1 MCLSGVTFYGSMAV
15 VASFIHERWISMPL
29 LYLGAS
35 VGMYILS
42 LSRARSFTGS
52 LTRDIRIDT
61 SRSNIWRAHSLQR
74 HPIRCTTS
82 APELLIVAQHFSL
95 CPMMHS

>member
-35 VGMYILS
+35 VGMYIHSRLS
-42 LSRARSFTGS
+42 CS
-52 LTRDIRIDT
+52 LV
-61 SRSNIWRAHSLQR
+61 H
-74 HPIRCTTS
+74 
-82 APELLIVAQHFSL
+82 
-95 CPMMHS
+95 